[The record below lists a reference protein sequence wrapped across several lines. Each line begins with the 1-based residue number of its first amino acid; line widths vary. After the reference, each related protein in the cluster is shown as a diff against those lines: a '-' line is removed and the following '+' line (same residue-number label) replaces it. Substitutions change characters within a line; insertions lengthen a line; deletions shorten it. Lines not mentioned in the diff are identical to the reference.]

1 MNPLKIEKKEK
12 ESGISKK
19 NKEYIQEKKEYE
31 EYKLSKSYKKNKEF
45 IQEKQEY
52 EEYKLSKSYKK
63 IYDECMFELDFF
75 MN

>member
-1 MNPLKIEKKEK
+1 MNMVKSYESIEDRKERK
-12 ESGISKK
+12 RKWNIKK
-19 NKEYIQEKKEYE
+19 NKEYIQEKK
-31 EYKLSKSYKKNKEF
+31 
-45 IQEKQEY
+45 EY